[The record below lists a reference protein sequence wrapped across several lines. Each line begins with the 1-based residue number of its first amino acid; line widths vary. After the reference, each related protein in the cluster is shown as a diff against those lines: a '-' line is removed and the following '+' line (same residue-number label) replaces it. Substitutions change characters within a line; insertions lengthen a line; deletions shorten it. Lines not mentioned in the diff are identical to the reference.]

1 MRNKSDDY
9 ELKTNSIVTFDS
21 KKANHQNNATGSA
34 VQLEGGATMRLVVWP
49 PQAAQ
54 LKGRQNGTKLTF

>member
-21 KKANHQNNATGSA
+21 K
-34 VQLEGGATMRLVVWP
+34 
-49 PQAAQ
+49 
-54 LKGRQNGTKLTF
+54 RQKWVPNLHFKNWFCALNKFWII